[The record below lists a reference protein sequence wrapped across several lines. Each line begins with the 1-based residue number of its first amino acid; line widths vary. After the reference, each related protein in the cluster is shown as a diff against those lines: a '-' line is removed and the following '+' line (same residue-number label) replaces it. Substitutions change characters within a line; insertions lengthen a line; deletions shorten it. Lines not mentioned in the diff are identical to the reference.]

1 MQQIICR
8 HVQSINP
15 TYLLFCCYFFLNAY
29 EFKIGK
35 EKTKRQDRIWISAWK
50 LLWITRQSLISLNI
64 AKYKTIFAHQFYI
77 YYKGEL
83 PAIEECVQIFQCIE
97 AIGLRSWS
105 FDKIRLTGRTQLSVS
120 FEHSSFNNFICLL
133 L

>member
-35 EKTKRQDRIWISAWK
+35 EKKQSGRIEYELALGNYYGLPDNLCSVLILQNIKRF
-50 LLWITRQSLISLNI
+50 LHT
-64 AKYKTIFAHQFYI
+64 
-77 YYKGEL
+77 
-83 PAIEECVQIFQCIE
+83 
-97 AIGLRSWS
+97 
-105 FDKIRLTGRTQLSVS
+105 
-120 FEHSSFNNFICLL
+120 NFIFTIKVNYQQLKNVYTFSNVL
-133 L
+133 KQ